1 MIRQRQQIVEDTMT
15 EGVSVIRSKTRR
27 NEFNFNIGMKQLRVA
42 AYCRVSKD
50 IEEQESS
57 MATQMMA
64 YERIISLH
72 SEWTLVGIYADK
84 GKTGTN
90 TGKRTEFNRMTDDA
104 KEGKIDLIL
113 VKSVSRFSRN
123 TVDLLK
129 TIRELK
135 DHGVGVYFEKENIDT
150 STLNSEL
157 LLTVF
162 AAFAQEESF
171 SISENMR
178 RGMRQRFKLGI
189 PKVSRVYGYD
199 NLERR
204 VLSINDEKGAVVRRI
219 FDMYLNGASTIEI
232 AETLNEE
239 GVKPPIENSNEWYP
253 NSVKCIIQNEK
264 YAGDSLMQKYYT
276 ANHLEHDST
285 PNRELLVDQ
294 YYKEGTHDALVRR
307 DVYED
312 ANRIMMMKDLKRGPD
327 QYPYYG
333 RLICPYCGKP
343 MVKVNTGYGKI
354 PAGWVCGGEGN
365 GELYEER
372 TDCPVYCVKSP
383 YLCNAVIKAI
393 MNLDD
398 ERENV
403 RWVKEQIR
411 KKPTVEFGYLRKLVK
426 YITFDGWDT
435 LKIEWV
441 WVEVTRVPFVVT
453 RAVDYP
459 DLALDGNR
467 IGHFTLIS
475 RQYDQI
481 AEAIERVK
489 ETIRD
494 TRIIDDVNHRFS
506 CPPYV
511 VSAVNKKADDKKGR
525 KGNAGCCEYDRIGS
539 KV

>member
-15 EGVSVIRSKTRR
+15 AGVSVIRSAVLK
-27 NEFNFNIGMKQLRVA
+27 NEFKIKEPKQLRVA

-64 YERIISLH
+64 YERIISQH
-72 SEWTLVGIYADK
+72 PEWTLVGIYADK

-90 TGKRTEFNRMTDDA
+90 TKKRTEFNRMTDDA

-135 DHGVGVYFEKENIDT
+135 DYGVGVYFEKENLDT

-189 PKVSRVYGYD
+189 PKVSQVYGYD

-204 VLSINDEKGAVVRRI
+204 VLSINDEKSDVVRRI

-232 AETLNEE
+232 ADTLNEE
-239 GVKPPIENSNEWYP
+239 GVKPPIETSEEWYP
-253 NSVKCIIQNEK
+253 NSVKCILQNEK

-285 PNRELLVDQ
+285 PNKELLVEQ
-294 YYKEGTHDALVRR
+294 YYKEGTHDALVSR
-307 DVYED
+307 DVY
-312 ANRIMMMKDLKRGPD
+312 
-327 QYPYYG
+327 
-333 RLICPYCGKP
+333 
-343 MVKVNTGYGKI
+343 
-354 PAGWVCGGEGN
+354 
-365 GELYEER
+365 
-372 TDCPVYCVKSP
+372 
-383 YLCNAVIKAI
+383 
-393 MNLDD
+393 
-398 ERENV
+398 
-403 RWVKEQIR
+403 
-411 KKPTVEFGYLRKLVK
+411 
-426 YITFDGWDT
+426 
-435 LKIEWV
+435 
-441 WVEVTRVPFVVT
+441 
-453 RAVDYP
+453 
-459 DLALDGNR
+459 
-467 IGHFTLIS
+467 
-475 RQYDQI
+475 
-481 AEAIERVK
+481 
-489 ETIRD
+489 
-494 TRIIDDVNHRFS
+494 
-506 CPPYV
+506 
-511 VSAVNKKADDKKGR
+511 
-525 KGNAGCCEYDRIGS
+525 
-539 KV
+539 

>member
-15 EGVSVIRSKTRR
+15 VGVSVIRSAVLR
-27 NEFNFNIGMKQLRVA
+27 NDFKFKMEKKQLRVA

-64 YERIISLH
+64 YERVISQH
-72 SEWTLVGIYADK
+72 PEWTLVGIYADK

-90 TGKRTEFNRMTDDA
+90 TKKRTEFNRMTDDA

-135 DHGVGVYFEKENIDT
+135 DYGVGVYFEKENLDT

-189 PKVSRVYGYD
+189 PKVSQVYGYD

-204 VLSINDEKGAVVRRI
+204 VLSINDEKGEVVRRI

-232 AETLNEE
+232 ADTLNRE
-239 GVKPPIENSNEWYP
+239 GIKPPIETSEEWYP
-253 NSVKCIIQNEK
+253 NSVKCILQNEK

-276 ANHLEHDST
+276 SNHLEHDST
-285 PNRELLVDQ
+285 PNKELLVEQ
-294 YYKEGTHDALVRR
+294 YYKEGTHDALVSR

-312 ANRIMMMKDLKRGPD
+312 ANRVMMMRDLKRAPS

-333 RLICPYCGKP
+333 RLVCPYCGKP
-343 MVKVNTGYGKI
+343 MVKVNTGHGRI
-354 PAGWVCGGEGN
+354 PAGWVCGGDCK

-372 TDCPVYCVKSP
+372 SGCPIYCVKDP
-383 YLCNAVIKAI
+383 YLSEAVINAI
-393 MNLDD
+393 MSLDD
-398 ERENV
+398 EREDA

-411 KKPTVEFGYLRKLVK
+411 KRPTVEFGYLKKLVK
-426 YITFDGWDT
+426 HITFDGWDI

-441 WVEVTRVPFVVT
+441 WGEVTEVPFEVTR
-453 RAVDYP
+453 AADYP
-459 DLALDGNR
+459 DLTLNGNR
-467 IGHFTLIS
+467 IGHFTLRP

-481 AEAIERVK
+481 AEANEKVK
-489 ETIRD
+489 ETIRG

-511 VSAVNKKADDKKGR
+511 VSGVKKKPNDVVEM
-525 KGNAGCCEYDRIGS
+525 AG
-539 KV
+539 